1 MGAWGHRSFE
11 NDDALDFIWS
21 VEENGV
27 GAIEVALNAAL
38 ISRDEYLEAP
48 EACAA
53 IAAAELVAAK
63 RSGITDRLQDNDIKL
78 LDSFEAPPKLISDA
92 KAAVGR
98 VLQDSELR
106 ELWSETDEFNTWHDD
121 VLVLLERLK

>member
-78 LDSFEAPPKLISDA
+78 LDSFEAPPKLIADA